1 MKRLIKSYEYGQS
14 IPAPIVVKDI
24 QDKITNDDISGI
36 QYGPSISREFNF
48 EDNLDYSEWA
58 LQQMGGKKM
67 SNWIDDFTKSLK
79 LKKIGNNEEQ
89 ITAEEEKLAEIN
101 VNDLP
106 SIMWNDEEYRVL
118 FNEDGTAEVLNNFGN
133 HILTLDAT
141 TIDEVNAQLG
151 DKQIVS
157 SHISNFKKYANAI
170 SEDLLT
176 IKQQFARYDNF
187 NEEEFDAKMLDYN
200 NMMKSIEE
208 TMNKIMED
216 NEMDITQ
223 RKDIYYNSNIELT
236 DKDAENFKNTIC
248 PSCGNSNI
256 VKTNQEDNFQ
266 YLQCLDCNNI
276 FKVNLDDGKIYL
288 VVEDE

>member
-89 ITAEEEKLAEIN
+89 ITAEEKLAEIN

-223 RKDIYYNSNIELT
+223 RKDVYYNSNIELT

>member
-14 IPAPIVVKDI
+14 IPASIVVKDI

-48 EDNLDYSEWA
+48 EDNLDYYEWA

-89 ITAEEEKLAEIN
+89 ITAEEKLAEIN

-133 HILTLDAT
+133 HILTLEAT

>member
-14 IPAPIVVKDI
+14 IPVPIVVKDI